1 MEKEYKNEDKNK
13 DKIKKSD
20 NNSLKC
26 DCYKPRFQREERKEC
41 IDCNVKITSEI
52 NKCAECGNHLC
63 ENHHNLTKDKCH
75 NCIYKDLKYFVP

>member
-41 IDCNVKITSEI
+41 IDCM
-52 NKCAECGNHLC
+52 
-63 ENHHNLTKDKCH
+63 
-75 NCIYKDLKYFVP
+75 YKDILYLVP